1 MSCRQGQA
9 TRRKRFK
16 FVTLNIYCF
25 YTFKIFVNAKEE
37 MRQKLQTTAHR
48 NSVKRFKRVENQS
61 HNHALLKRT
70 RQCRHEKGNAFVL

>member
-37 MRQKLQTTAHR
+37 MRQKLQTTAT
-48 NSVKRFKRVENQS
+48 SQ
-61 HNHALLKRT
+61 
-70 RQCRHEKGNAFVL
+70 QCHEI